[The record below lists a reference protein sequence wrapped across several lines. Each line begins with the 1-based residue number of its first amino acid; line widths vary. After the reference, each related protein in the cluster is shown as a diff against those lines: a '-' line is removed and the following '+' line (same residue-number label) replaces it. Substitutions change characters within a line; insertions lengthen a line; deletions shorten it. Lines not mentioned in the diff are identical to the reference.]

1 MKVSQERMKYMLAP
15 KEIAYEVTKAL
26 DAKKGMDIK
35 LLKIDRVSSLA
46 DYFLICTGTSNT
58 HVKTLCDYAEYT
70 LEQLGENML
79 GREGHR
85 GNSWELLDYGTIVIH
100 VFTEEA
106 RKFYDLERLWADA
119 EQIDLSDIVIPE

>member
-1 MKVSQERMKYMLAP
+1 MLTA
-15 KEIAYEVTKAL
+15 KQVAYEVTKAL
-26 DAKKGMDIK
+26 DEKKGLDIR
-35 LLKIDRVSSLA
+35 LLRINDVSSLA

-70 LEQLGENML
+70 MEQLGEPML

-85 GNSWELLDYGTIVIH
+85 GNTWELLDYGAVVVH

-106 RKFYDLERLWADA
+106 RQFYNLERLWGDA
-119 EQIDLSDIVIPE
+119 ELVDISDIVKPE

>member
-1 MKVSQERMKYMLAP
+1 MLSAN
-15 KEIAYEVTKAL
+15 EVALEVTKAL
-26 DAKKGMDIK
+26 DSKKGMDIK
-35 LLKIDRVSSLA
+35 LLRIEKISSLA

-70 LEQLGENML
+70 MEQLGEPML

-85 GNSWELLDYGTIVIH
+85 GNSWELLDFGSVVVH
-100 VFTEEA
+100 VFTDEA

-119 EQIDLSDIVIPE
+119 EQVDLTDIIIEEM

>member
-1 MKVSQERMKYMLAP
+1 MLTP

-26 DAKKGMDIK
+26 DQKKGLNIQ
-35 LLKIDRVSSLA
+35 LLKLDKVSSLA

-70 LEQLGENML
+70 LEQLGEPML

-85 GNSWELLDYGTIVIH
+85 GNSWELLDFGSLVVH
-100 VFTEEA
+100 VFTPEA
-106 RKFYDLERLWADA
+106 REFYSLERLWADA
-119 EQIDLSDIVIPE
+119 EKIDLSNIIMDESM

>member
-1 MKVSQERMKYMLAP
+1 MLSA
-15 KEIAYEVTKAL
+15 KEVAYEVTKAL
-26 DAKKGMDIK
+26 DAKKGMNIK
-35 LLKIDRVSSLA
+35 LLRINDVSSLA

-70 LEQLGENML
+70 MEQLGEPML

-85 GNSWELLDYGTIVIH
+85 GNSWELLDFGSIVVH

-106 RKFYDLERLWADA
+106 REFYALERLWADA
-119 EQIDLSDIVIPE
+119 ENVDLKDIIIIEQ

>member
-1 MKVSQERMKYMLAP
+1 MLSAR
-15 KEIAYEVTKAL
+15 EVAL
-26 DAKKGMDIK
+26 DVTRALDEKKGMDIK
-35 LLKIDRVSSLA
+35 LLRIEKVSSLA

-70 LEQLGENML
+70 MEQLGEPML

-85 GNSWELLDYGTIVIH
+85 GNSWELLDFGSVVVH
-100 VFTEEA
+100 VFTDEA

-119 EQIDLSDIVIPE
+119 EVVDLNGIVIPE

>member
-1 MKVSQERMKYMLAP
+1 MLTP
-15 KEIAYEVTKAL
+15 KEIAYSVTKAL
-26 DAKKGMDIK
+26 DEKKGMNIK

-58 HVKTLCDYAEYT
+58 HVRTLCDYAEYV
-70 LEQLGENML
+70 LEELGEPML

-85 GNSWELLDYGTIVIH
+85 GNSWELLDYGTIVVH

-106 RKFYDLERLWADA
+106 REFYNLERLWADA
-119 EQIDLSDIVIPE
+119 ETVDISGIVMPE

>member
-1 MKVSQERMKYMLAP
+1 MLSA
-15 KEIAYEVTKAL
+15 KEVAMIATRAL
-26 DAKKGMDIK
+26 DSKKGMNIK
-35 LLKIDRVSSLA
+35 LLKIDEVSTLA

-58 HVKTLCDYAEYT
+58 HVKTLCDYAEFAM
-70 LEQLGENML
+70 EEAGEYKL

-85 GNSWELLDYGTIVIH
+85 GNTWELLDYGCVVIH

-119 EQIDLSDIVIPE
+119 EVIDLRNIVIEGD

>member
-1 MKVSQERMKYMLAP
+1 MLSA
-15 KEIAYEVTKAL
+15 KEVAYQVTKAL
-26 DAKKGMDIK
+26 DEKKGQNIK
-35 LLKIDRVSSLA
+35 LLKIDQVSSLA

-70 LEQLGENML
+70 MEQLGEPML

-85 GNSWELLDYGTIVIH
+85 GNAWELLDYGSLVVH

-106 RKFYDLERLWADA
+106 REFYSLERLWADA
-119 EQIDLSDIVIPE
+119 EQIDLRDLIMPD